1 MKLTDEINQSDL
13 AKIIKQGPSSVPL
26 IGASKPVLEPAPVI
40 DVDEAG
46 TRIVITLS
54 ATNALPLDALLT
66 VPPHLRTAALLS
78 TVQCAV
84 VDELALRAASSNR
97 IPAPKP
103 KAAP

>member
-13 AKIIKQGPSSVPL
+13 AKIIKQGPSNVPL

-54 ATNALPLDALLT
+54 AENALPMDALMG
-66 VPPHLRTAALLS
+66 VPARLGVAALLA
-78 TVQCAV
+78 TLQCAI
-84 VDELALRAASSNR
+84 VDELALRDRRPAA
-97 IPAPKP
+97 APVP
-103 KAAP
+103 KAGA